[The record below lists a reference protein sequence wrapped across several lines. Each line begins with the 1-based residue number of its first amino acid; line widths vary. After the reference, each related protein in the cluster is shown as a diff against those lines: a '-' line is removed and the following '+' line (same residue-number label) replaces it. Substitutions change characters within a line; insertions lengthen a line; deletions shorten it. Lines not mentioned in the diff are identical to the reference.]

1 MAHPGHPETRE
12 RILEAACQCFARVGF
27 HGTTTRGICDRAG
40 VPLGSL
46 HYHFGGKEA
55 LYVAVVESL
64 LKREAELLSVIEG
77 ELAAEDAEQWGALR
91 KLERVLELWIDF
103 HFEQPEIARIGL
115 HRVAEHGRAG
125 SPIEAP
131 PVLPAGRSVEEILA
145 RFVGAPR
152 SGGGRARMLAANDLI
167 AGFVG
172 GAAHHAEVLGMDP
185 DSTAYRRL
193 VKRTVL
199 DLIVKSMKEDEHG
212 PEL

>member
-1 MAHPGHPETRE
+1 MAQAVHAETRE
-12 RILEAACQCFARVGF
+12 RILEAACQCFAGVGF
-27 HGTTTRGICDRAG
+27 HGTTTRGICARAG

-64 LKREAELLSVIEG
+64 LKRAADLLSVIEG
-77 ELAAEDAEQWGALR
+77 ELAAQRAEQWGLIR
-91 KLERVLELWIDF
+91 KLERVLELWVDF

-115 HRVAEHGRAG
+115 HRVAEHGRVG
-125 SPIEAP
+125 SPVQAP

-145 RFVGAPR
+145 RFLGAPR
-152 SGGGRARMLAANDLI
+152 STGGRARMLAANDLI

-172 GAAHHAEVLGMDP
+172 GAAHHADVLGMDP
-185 DSTAYRRL
+185 DSSAYRSL

-199 DLIVKSMKEDEHG
+199 DLIVKSMKEEPHG